1 MPGPAAAPRGELT
14 DQPLTGCRRHSLP
27 LGPVAGAPATGGPR
41 AGLRCLPLPPA
52 DRAAAGARARRI
64 ALAPK
69 SEHVLRTRAPQ
80 DLIPRLPDRP
90 EPFADYQ
97 LPVDPV
103 LSVTTPG
110 ATGPLDGPPEP
121 DARLGVVIEGEPGA
135 PVTLVDLE
143 GSSGRPEVVL
153 VGHLEGV
160 TVVIRQQVQ
169 GPAGLRDYLVVY
181 GHLGRPGP
189 SIVNGARLGP
199 MAVIG
204 TLSDEEADAQLY
216 LEVRMERG
224 AMDRPTEHLSQLVS
238 DSVSVAV
245 DPRNVLPHR
254 K

>member
-1 MPGPAAAPRGELT
+1 M
-14 DQPLTGCRRHSLP
+14 
-27 LGPVAGAPATGGPR
+27 
-41 AGLRCLPLPPA
+41 
-52 DRAAAGARARRI
+52 
-64 ALAPK
+64 
-69 SEHVLRTRAPQ
+69 
-80 DLIPRLPDRP
+80 
-90 EPFADYQ
+90 
-97 LPVDPV
+97 
-103 LSVTTPG
+103 
-110 ATGPLDGPPEP
+110 
-121 DARLGVVIEGEPGA
+121 
-135 PVTLVDLE
+135 
-143 GSSGRPEVVL
+143 
-153 VGHLEGV
+153 GHLEGV

-189 SIVNGARLGP
+189 GIVNGARLGP